1 MLNFGN
7 KEFRNIQ
14 EQVLK
19 NQEDILEIR
28 RSSELL
34 ARFGIKI
41 VGAVDSEEDLPDPL
55 TYGGQFGDGY
65 TVGTEA
71 PFDYYI
77 YTRGNDDI
85 PQSHWFNIG
94 QFPLAGPQGPQGEKG
109 EKGDKGDSTR
119 WYFGSNPQ
127 YVANPNNGDM
137 FIDVLYGTLY
147 IYNTNRW
154 DSYGTLR
161 GPQGQQGPKG
171 DVGPVGPRGPQGPQ
185 GEQGTPGSVANIIGQ
200 VASVDDLPSPS
211 VMPQG
216 SGYLVGEHIPFSL
229 YVILSGT
236 NQWFNVGP
244 FGNMQ
249 IVELPSG
256 TSSGTITSSDLAR
269 IQATQFSAILLD
281 NELYFLSDDQQDSGF
296 MVFSHVGQDNAQS
309 VFIKTIAITLSTLG
323 WVRISNKVVA
333 TSSANYFTGLQTFK
347 DKILLKH
354 EPQWDGDADSTV
366 TIQNDGWSAH
376 IGIDGSTLYIG
387 GRFEFDKSIAP
398 VGSQDIGASD
408 NKWHDL
414 YLDGKIHLY
423 STYRD
428 DDTYWTIEEN
438 EYGGIYYKLNG
449 LTAYYMDGGE
459 FANTQ
464 NGNLGGAGYPWKD
477 LYLSGAVRFKGTTT
491 DCYITNYSNALGFY
505 YGANRVA
512 SLSGSGFFPVGAN
525 RNLGASGQKWQNL
538 YLNGNIQIGNTTINE
553 TQLQQL
559 LALLG

>member
-77 YTRGNDDI
+77 YTRGNDEN

-119 WYFGSNPQ
+119 WYFGSNPS

-147 IYNTNRW
+147 IYNGNRW

-161 GPQGQQGPKG
+161 GPQGQAGPKGDTGPQGPKG
-171 DVGPVGPRGPQGPQ
+171 DTGPQ

-211 VMPQG
+211 LMSQG
-216 SGYLVGEHIPFSL
+216 SGYLVGSHIPYDL

-256 TSSGTITSSDLAR
+256 TSSGTITESDLAR

-281 NELYFLSDDQQDSGF
+281 NELYFLSDDQQDSGY
-296 MVFSHVGQDNAQS
+296 MVFSHVGQDNSQA
-309 VFIKTIAITLSTLG
+309 VYIKTIAITLSTLG
-323 WVRISNKVVA
+323 WVRISNKVVSTA
-333 TSSANYFTGLQTFK
+333 FANTFTVKQTF
-347 DKILLKH
+347 
-354 EPQWDGDADSTV
+354 
-366 TIQNDGWSAH
+366 SA
-376 IGIDGSTLYIG
+376 GIDVAGGNAKVVAIESPNALNIAVGNSKPMKPYYNSTDLGATDSPWKDIYLSGKVDFGTKISGRTTSCYIDIDNYDG
-387 GRFEFDKSIAP
+387 MRFY
-398 VGSQDIGASD
+398 SD
-408 NKWHDL
+408 NKL
-414 YLDGKIHLY
+414 MF
-423 STYRD
+423 
-428 DDTYWTIEEN
+428 
-438 EYGGIYYKLNG
+438 
-449 LTAYYMDGGE
+449 TAYSNAVY
-459 FANTQ
+459 FVKTILAN
-464 NGNLGGAGYPWKD
+464 NNEVDLGDNTTHPFRD
-477 LYLSGAVRFKGTTT
+477 LYLSGGTYFKGATT
-491 DCYITNYSNALGFY
+491 DYSIANYNNTLTFYSGTNRMGTM
-505 YGANRVA
+505 
-512 SLSGSGFFPVGAN
+512 SLSGIMPIGST
-525 RNLGASGQKWQNL
+525 RDLGSSSQKWRNI
-538 YLNGNIQIGNTTINE
+538 YASGNIQIGNTTLNE
-553 TQLQQL
+553 SQLQQL